1 MCLESAEL
9 QELVELHDVCSQ
21 LGACAEAHGRRQFTA
36 SLRSI
41 GAQLERR
48 ECKIMLTIAS
58 NYENV

>member
-21 LGACAEAHGRRQFTA
+21 LGACAEVHGRRQFYCFLEIT
-36 SLRSI
+36 

-48 ECKIMLTIAS
+48 KCKIMLTIAS

>member
-21 LGACAEAHGRRQFTA
+21 LGACPEVHGRRQFTA
-36 SLRSI
+36 SLRLT

-48 ECKIMLTIAS
+48 EYKIMLTIAS